1 MDIYIFWI
9 IGVFTI
15 SAICGFIFIPIILNF
30 CKAKKLY
37 DIPNARKIHKNAIP
51 RLGGIS
57 FMPSMFIAFA
67 VALAIINSTHRQI
80 TINLWSMYFLA
91 SIVLIYIMGIVD
103 DILGLPPAI
112 KFIVQ
117 IASACLLPISGLY
130 INTLHGFFGIHE
142 IPYHI
147 GFLLTVFIIV
157 FIDNAINLI
166 DGIDGLAAS
175 LAILALGG
183 FLYIFASQGIWTY
196 SILIAGLIGVL
207 VAFLYFNL
215 FGNAANNRKIFMGN
229 AGSLTLGF
237 ILGFLCVKYT
247 MHNPAIK
254 FYQVIDFIMAFT
266 FILIPMFDTV
276 RVSLVRICHGG
287 SPFKADKRHIHHK
300 FMRAGLSQ
308 HQTLT
313 CIIILAVAYIAI
325 NAALLNIIS
334 NTYVFMIDIAIY
346 ISINIMLNYF
356 IRKKET
362 LEAAV

>member
-9 IGVFTI
+9 IGVFII
-15 SAICGFIFIPIILNF
+15 SATCGFVFIPIILNF
-30 CKAKKLY
+30 CKANRLY

-67 VALAIINSTHRQI
+67 VALTVINSTHRQI
-80 TINLWSMYFLA
+80 TINLWSLYFLA
-91 SIVLIYIMGIVD
+91 SIGLIYVMGIID
-103 DILGLPPAI
+103 DVAGLPPTI
-112 KFIVQ
+112 KFAVQ
-117 IASACLLPISGLY
+117 TASACLLPISGLY
-130 INTLHGFFGIHE
+130 INTLYGFMGIHE
-142 IPYHI
+142 IPYSI
-147 GFLLTVFIIV
+147 GFPLTVFIIV

-175 LAILALGG
+175 LTILALSG

-207 VAFLYFNL
+207 VAFLYFNV
-215 FGNAANNRKIFMGN
+215 FGNADKNRKIFMGD

-247 MHNPAIK
+247 MYNSAVIFHHD
-254 FYQVIDFIMAFT
+254 IDFIMAFT
-266 FILIPMFDTV
+266 FVLIPMFDTV

-308 HQTLT
+308 HQTLV
-313 CIIILAVAYIAI
+313 CIIAIAAAYIAV
-325 NAALLNIIS
+325 NAALLNVFD
-334 NTYVFMIDIAIY
+334 NTFVFLTDVVIY
-346 ISINIMLNYF
+346 ICINSTLNHF
-356 IRKKET
+356 IRKKEA
-362 LEAAV
+362 LKAAL